1 MTTTLPLEEQLQA
14 LKDNYSEQ
22 LQEYEK
28 KVEYFQGLRDWV
40 ATQLTHVQ
48 GLLNGQN
55 NLPDADLLM
64 AHQGK
69 VQLVEQPKSEVPEA
83 TTTLSAEVINSNE
96 LSTGVQSVEGAQG
109 EEEEDDIE
117 TEVNTLQVLPRYQFM
132 QMSEAILEI
141 LSENRNAD
149 AELITQTL
157 YGDLSQADLAHA
169 ILVVKEELQRGVEEK
184 LWLTSSEGFTLE
196 KTPELKTRKT
206 TKARPRTKGEKSST
220 TKRQQ
225 KAVERVKLSS
235 MKAHFQ
241 DKSLFEAIESVLKA
255 NPGQPFD
262 ANLLAEEIYDNLSEE
277 KIASVKKALQST
289 LSSGYLQ
296 GKWQRQDRGTY
307 VFNPSVPA

>member
-40 ATQLTHVQ
+40 ATQLTHIQ

-64 AHQGK
+64 ASSGK
-69 VQLVEQPKSEVPEA
+69 VQLVEQPKSEVPEVR
-83 TTTLSAEVINSNE
+83 TTLPVKESNE
-96 LSTGVQSVEGAQG
+96 LSTAVQSVEGAQG
-109 EEEEDDIE
+109 EEDDIE

-132 QMSEAILEI
+132 RMSEAILEI
-141 LSENRNAD
+141 LSEKRNAD
-149 AELITQTL
+149 TQLITQTL

-206 TKARPRTKGEKSST
+206 TKARPRAKGEKSST

-225 KAVERVKLSS
+225 KGVERVKLSS

>member
-40 ATQLTHVQ
+40 ATQLTHIQ

-64 AHQGK
+64 ASSGK
-69 VQLVEQPKSEVPEA
+69 VQLVKQPKSEVPEVLA
-83 TTTLSAEVINSNE
+83 TLPVKESNE
-96 LSTGVQSVEGAQG
+96 SSFTVVQSLEGTGG
-109 EEEEDDIE
+109 EEDNIE
-117 TEVNTLQVLPRYQFM
+117 TEVNTLQVLPQYQLM
-132 QMSEAILEI
+132 RMSEAILEI
-141 LSENRNAD
+141 LSEKRNAD

-206 TKARPRTKGEKSST
+206 TKARPRAKGEKSST
-220 TKRQQ
+220 AKRQQ

-262 ANLLAEEIYDNLSEE
+262 ANLLAEEIYDNLSEQ
-277 KIASVKKALQST
+277 KIASVKKTLQST

-307 VFNPSVPA
+307 VFNPSVPV

>member
-40 ATQLTHVQ
+40 ATQLTHIQ

-64 AHQGK
+64 ASSGK
-69 VQLVEQPKSEVPEA
+69 VQLVEQPKSEVPEVR
-83 TTTLSAEVINSNE
+83 TTLPVKESNE
-96 LSTGVQSVEGAQG
+96 LSTAVQSVEGAQG
-109 EEEEDDIE
+109 EEDDIE

-132 QMSEAILEI
+132 RMSEAILEI
-141 LSENRNAD
+141 LSEKRNAD
-149 AELITQTL
+149 TQLITQTL

-206 TKARPRTKGEKSST
+206 TKARPRAKGEKSST

-225 KAVERVKLSS
+225 KGVERVKLSS

-241 DKSLFEAIESVLKA
+241 DKSLFEAIESVLRA